1 MWSPIVVQTAPA
13 AEPMTLAQ
21 AKAHLR
27 VDEDSQDALISAHIA
42 TARAHI
48 ERVAG
53 IRLYTQ
59 TLILRCSDW
68 ADLANL
74 PVAPIQ
80 SVVVTYTDTAG
91 ATQTL
96 SAAVYE
102 DRLYGLE
109 PGLALKFNQVWP
121 DIRQGTLITVVA
133 VAGFGDASAQEP
145 AILQAMRLLIGDFF
159 SFRETASETATLAI
173 PTAGALEALLA
184 NHRFH
189 LI

>member
-1 MWSPIVVQTAPA
+1 MWSPIVVATAPV

-27 VDEDSQDALISAHIA
+27 VDDDSQDALIGDHIK

-48 ERVAG
+48 ERLTG
-53 IRLYTQ
+53 LRLYTQ
-59 TLILRCSDW
+59 TLTLRCSEW
-68 ADLANL
+68 ADLAHL

-80 SVVVTYTDTAG
+80 SLTVTYTDTAG

-109 PGLALKFNQVWP
+109 PGLALKFNQAWP
-121 DIRQGTLITVVA
+121 DIRLGSLITVVA
-133 VAGFGDASAQEP
+133 VAGFGNADAQEP

-159 SFRETASETATLAI
+159 SFRETASETATSAI
-173 PTAGALEALLA
+173 QTAGSVEALLA